1 MICFWC
7 FHQNDCNSQNWKAR
21 LRKRIHDETQDNYNK
36 FEIIIVINI
45 LVHAH
50 DWLNW
55 YWKQSN
61 VLFSPTINIYIKKNS
76 ECCCNDCCTAVR
88 LVLFLYDQ
96 IIYSLMLFKDV
107 IFMVLLCLLF
117 VVQHALFYIFPY
129 IRHNF
134 WRLITRVKFKTSKD
148 FNRNIAV

>member
-21 LRKRIHDETQDNYNK
+21 LRKSVHDETQDNYNK

-61 VLFSPTINIYIKKNS
+61 VLFSPTINIYKKK
-76 ECCCNDCCTAVR
+76 
-88 LVLFLYDQ
+88 Q
-96 IIYSLMLFKDV
+96 W
-107 IFMVLLCLLF
+107 VLLQWLLHSSQARIILVRSDYLLF
-117 VVQHALFYIFPY
+117 DAIQRRYLHGVTMPIICCPTCIILHISIY
-129 IRHNF
+129 
-134 WRLITRVKFKTSKD
+134 
-148 FNRNIAV
+148 